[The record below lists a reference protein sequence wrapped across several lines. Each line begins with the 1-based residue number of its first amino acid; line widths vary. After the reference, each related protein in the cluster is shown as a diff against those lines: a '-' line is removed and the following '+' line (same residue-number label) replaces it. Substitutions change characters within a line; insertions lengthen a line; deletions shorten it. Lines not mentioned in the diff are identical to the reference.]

1 LRVRAVAEAE
11 DQGRRADPDA
21 ALIEAAVGGDASA
34 FAALYDRHLDRI
46 YRHVYYRVG
55 DRGDAEDLTQQVF
68 LNAWRAIGRYRCTG
82 APFVAWLFTIAHNAV
97 AGFYRRA
104 KATSDLDL
112 ELEPPA
118 TARWT
123 DPEAEVLAAYDRAA
137 VRRAILR
144 LKPEQ
149 QQVVIM
155 RFVEGLPYAEIAAA
169 LGKGEGNV
177 RVVQHRALHE
187 LRRLLARQVSF

>member
-1 LRVRAVAEAE
+1 VHAVAEAE
-11 DQGRRADPDA
+11 APAGRVDPDA
-21 ALIEAAVGGDASA
+21 ALIAAAVGGDAPA
-34 FAALYDRHLDRI
+34 FAALYDRYVDRV
-46 YRHVYYRVG
+46 YRHVYYRLG

-104 KATSDLDL
+104 KATRDL
-112 ELEPPA
+112 ELELEPVA

-123 DPEAEVLAAYDRAA
+123 DPEAETLAAYDRAA

-144 LKPEQ
+144 LRPDQ

-169 LGKGEGNV
+169 LSKGEGHV
-177 RVVQHRALHE
+177 RVLQHRALHE
-187 LRRLLARQVSF
+187 LRRLLARQVVV